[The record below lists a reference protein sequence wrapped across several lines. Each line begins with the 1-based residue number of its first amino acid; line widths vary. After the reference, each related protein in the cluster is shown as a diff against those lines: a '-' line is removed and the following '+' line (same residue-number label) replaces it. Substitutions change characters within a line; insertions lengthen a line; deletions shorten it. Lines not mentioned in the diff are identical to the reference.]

1 MMLRLGIAS
10 LIVAVVAACA
20 LYLTKDTVRR
30 LEGELRRLQA
40 ELADERVTL
49 SRLRT
54 EWAMLNQPGRLA
66 RLASAHLQLQ
76 PARPGQLVRVEDVP
90 LRIDLEWADR
100 EMPAVLPSGAEVIL
114 RFKPEELSPVSRIAA
129 VAVGSESPTR

>member
-1 MMLRLGIAS
+1 MILRLGIAS
-10 LIVAVVAACA
+10 LIVAVAAACA

-40 ELADERVTL
+40 EFADERVAL

-90 LRIDLEWADR
+90 LRVDLEWADR
-100 EMPAVLPSGAEVIL
+100 EMPAVLPSGAEVML
-114 RFKPEELSPVSRIAA
+114 RFKPEELSLVSRIAA
-129 VAVGSESPTR
+129 VAGGSESPTR